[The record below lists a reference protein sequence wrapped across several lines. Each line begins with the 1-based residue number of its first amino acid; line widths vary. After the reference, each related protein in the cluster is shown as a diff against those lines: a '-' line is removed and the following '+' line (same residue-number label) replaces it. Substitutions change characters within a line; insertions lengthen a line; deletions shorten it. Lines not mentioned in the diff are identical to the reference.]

1 MALEDLYR
9 EIILDH
15 AKNPRNSAVLDN
27 IPDSMAH
34 ENPSC
39 GDTLKLEVTLD
50 EDGTGITR
58 IRLQIRGCAIST
70 ASASIMSELA
80 SGKRVEEA
88 RELADA
94 FISGMR
100 GGDRP
105 APRDDSGSIAADS
118 GVAGSGTAPA
128 PPAANPL
135 DTIDELAAFKG
146 VMHFP
151 VRVKCATLA
160 WHALLSVLPPTG

>member
-15 AKNPRNSAVLDN
+15 AKNPRNLAVLDH
-27 IPDSMAH
+27 IPDSLAH

-39 GDTLKLEVTLD
+39 GDTLKLEVVV
-50 EDGTGITR
+50 EPSGGESPGIEAGEKIAR
-58 IRLQIRGCAIST
+58 IKIQVRGCAIST

-80 SGKRVEEA
+80 MGKTVQEA

-94 FISGMR
+94 FILAMR
-100 GGDRP
+100 EGGGDDT
-105 APRDDSGSIAADS
+105 ADAGTGSS
-118 GVAGSGTAPA
+118 
-128 PPAANPL
+128 PL
-135 DTIDELAAFKG
+135 DAFDELAAFKG
-146 VMHFP
+146 VMRFP

-160 WHALLSVLPPTG
+160 WHALLAVLPSR